1 MINYRPFF
9 LAQFL
14 MFRNRLSAETGSAV
28 LGFALVFPLVAFIF
42 VSTAD
47 LITGIVR
54 RETATA
60 VSQKVMREGVR
71 LPRTED
77 VKELVANALEQRE
90 FDATVEVSQSTRNTA
105 RLIQI
110 DIENTVPQFTSR
122 VFGIYE
128 QEYE

>member
-1 MINYRPFF
+1 
-9 LAQFL
+9 

-47 LITGIVR
+47 LITSIVR
-54 RETATA
+54 RETATS

-110 DIENTVPQFTSR
+110 DIGNTVPQFTSR